1 MIIEKPEIKKY
12 CSFYMSDFHLEMILV
27 PYINQHFHENE
38 NVIIST
44 QKNLKDSVNILMS
57 KMNLN
62 QKDKERILELN
73 WNNNQINNIEE
84 NANVIIVG
92 NKEFINKENQKLEKM
107 KTKDVKVIDCYD
119 FEEVKD
125 DINKIIKEYDKNLNT
140 IGLND
145 L

>member
-84 NANVIIVG
+84 NVNVIIVG
-92 NKEFINKENQKLEKM
+92 NKEFINNENQKLENM

-125 DINKIIKEYDKNLNT
+125 DINNIVKGYDKNLNT

>member
-44 QKNLKDSVNILMS
+44 QKNLKDSVNILVS

>member
-1 MIIEKPEIKKY
+1 MIIKKPEIKKY

-125 DINKIIKEYDKNLNT
+125 DINNIIKEYDKNLNT

>member
-1 MIIEKPEIKKY
+1 MIINKPETKKY

-27 PYINQHFHENE
+27 PYINQQFQENK
-38 NVIIST
+38 NIIILT

-92 NKEFINKENQKLEKM
+92 NKEFINNENQKLENM

-125 DINKIIKEYDKNLNT
+125 DINNIVKGYDKNLNT

>member
-92 NKEFINKENQKLEKM
+92 NKEFINNENQKLENM

-125 DINKIIKEYDKNLNT
+125 DINNIVKGYDKNLNT

>member
-84 NANVIIVG
+84 NANVIIIG

-125 DINKIIKEYDKNLNT
+125 DINNIIKEYDKNLNT

>member
-125 DINKIIKEYDKNLNT
+125 DINNIIKEYDKNLNT

>member
-84 NANVIIVG
+84 NANVIIIG